1 MVPQM
6 SIRSLS
12 NYADSSWGSGRPQ
25 RRWNQRYKDLK
36 AQDIHVNAVYEAI
49 FTCFAVFYEIYEYF
63 RDIHVCKY
71 H

>member
-25 RRWNQRYKDLK
+25 RRWNQRYQDLK

-49 FTCFAVFYEIYEYF
+49 STCFAVFYEYF